1 MDSFEPLPPL
11 FSIEE
16 VFVAY
21 HDCRRHKR
29 NKQSALEFELDLEHN
44 LVDLWVELDSG
55 HWKPGPASVFIIQ
68 KPVLREIFAA
78 GFRDR
83 IVHHALINR
92 LNPYFE
98 KSFIFDSYSCRVGKG
113 THFGINR
120 VKRFIRQ
127 CSKNYTAD
135 AYVLKLDISGFFMHI
150 NRPLLLELLS
160 VYLQEQ
166 YSQPDRTRLL
176 GLCNSL
182 ILNDPLAGCNLRSSP
197 RLWQKLP
204 SDKSLFGVAPGHGLP
219 IGNLSSQVLANF
231 YLNGLDHYCKHEL
244 GLRYYG
250 RYVDDMVII
259 HEDKDFLASCIPRIG
274 SWLAR
279 ERLLALHPRKIQ
291 LQHCSKGVAF
301 LGVFIL
307 PGRTYPGQRV
317 CGNFRAALEKNNKLV
332 ESGPPDRQA
341 CTDFL
346 ASTNSYLG
354 MLRHTASWRFRT
366 ELLCSH
372 LSPWWKKRFV
382 LPAAAVK
389 LVKKNPR
396 VS

>member
-1 MDSFEPLPPL
+1 MDRAGSRPPL

-16 VFVAY
+16 VFAAY

-29 NKQSALEFELDLEHN
+29 NKQSALQFELDLEHN
-44 LVDLWVELDSG
+44 LVDLWEDLDSG
-55 HWKPGPASVFIIQ
+55 LWKPGPANVFVIQ

-98 KSFIFDSYSCRVGKG
+98 KSFIYDSYSCRVGKG

-127 CSKNYTAD
+127 CSENHTVD
-135 AYVLKLDISGFFMHI
+135 AYVLKLDIRGFFMHI
-150 NRPLLLELLS
+150 HRPLLLTLLEEF
-160 VYLQEQ
+160 L
-166 YSQPDRTRLL
+166 DRCYPLSDKPELL
-176 GLCNSL
+176 GLCASL
-182 ILNDPLAGCNLRSSP
+182 ILNDPLTGCSLRSSP

-204 SDKSLFGVAPGHGLP
+204 SDKSLFGVAPEHGLP

-231 YLNGLDHYCKHEL
+231 YLNGLDHYCKHNL

-250 RYVDDMVII
+250 WYVDDMVIV
-259 HEDKDFLASCIPRIG
+259 HKDKAFLASCISLIG
-274 SWLAR
+274 NWLAR
-279 ERLLALHPRKIQ
+279 ERRLELHPRKIR
-291 LQHCSKGVAF
+291 LQHCRKGVPF
-301 LGVFIL
+301 LGVYIL
-307 PGRTYPGQRV
+307 PGRVYPGRRV
-317 CGNFRAALEKNNKLV
+317 CGNFRAALDKANSLV
-332 ESGPPDRQA
+332 ESVPPDKAA
-341 CTDFL
+341 CKEFL

-354 MLRHTASWRFRT
+354 ILRHIASWRFRT

-382 LPAAAVK
+382 LPATAVK
-389 LVKKNPR
+389 LVRKVR
-396 VS
+396 